1 MFMIHVDPGI
11 TADCR
16 SWMLLRTS
24 QCIMCEFRK
33 DVQSILFLELFPFPN
48 QRYAIVMHGILRDIQ
63 KYSPLLSIISI
74 PQSEVSQLWFPPL
87 CCDSSPLLRFLPSA
101 PPLKYSFVRPPTT
114 TNPPFP
120 PPLETLL
127 NRAAAIQKLSEVG
140 VGVGGEPDER
150 GPWTLVHFRN
160 LIRNTT
166 TYA

>member
-1 MFMIHVDPGI
+1 MCMIHVI
-11 TADCR
+11 TVDWV
-16 SWMLLRTS
+16 SWMLLRAS
-24 QCIMCEFRK
+24 QCIICDFRR
-33 DVQSILFLELFPFPN
+33 DIPLRIISFPN
-48 QRYAIVMHGILRDIQ
+48 QRYAIVMHGIALSLSFCHFERHS
-63 KYSPLLSIISI
+63 KVFSSTKHYFHSPIRGISVVI
-74 PQSEVSQLWFPPL
+74 
-87 CCDSSPLLRFLPSA
+87 SSPLQRFLPSA
-101 PPLKYSFVRPPTT
+101 APLKYSFVRPPTT

-140 VGVGGEPDER
+140 VGVGGDPDER